1 MQEQDPKIPDGA
13 SETQKKGD
21 MDMHSSKDHENV
33 QGGQG
38 GRSTDSEKNSGHDEH
53 RERSIAGREDS

>member
-1 MQEQDPKIPDGA
+1 MQENEPIIPDGA

-21 MDMHSSKDHENV
+21 LDMHSSKDSQES

-38 GRSTDSEKNSGHDEH
+38 GCSNDKDKNSGHDEH

>member
-1 MQEQDPKIPDGA
+1 MQENDPKENEGT

-21 MDMHSSKDHENV
+21 LDMHSSKDAHES

-38 GRSTDSEKNSGHDEH
+38 GRSTDKDKNSGHDEH